1 MKIFIKN
8 MVCSRCI
15 AAVDSI
21 FNNMGIDVSQISLG
35 EVETQNHLSDNTL
48 RTLDLKLK
56 SIGFEIV
63 QGATQKLIE
72 KIKTLVIQKLS
83 DEDLPEDFV
92 LSQFLSSA
100 LHRDYSAL
108 SKLFSQ
114 NENVTLEHYFIL
126 QKIEKVKELLLY
138 RERNLTEISQKLG
151 YKSVQHLSAQFRKIT
166 GFSPTQFLNSK
177 ERKRI
182 ALDKIQTEPE

>member
-35 EVETQNHLSDNTL
+35 EVETKNHLSDNTL
-48 RTLDLKLK
+48 RNLDLKLK

-72 KIKTLVIQKLS
+72 KIKTFVIQKVS
-83 DEDLPEDFV
+83 EEDLPEDFV

>member
-35 EVETQNHLSDNTL
+35 EVETQNHLSNNTL

-72 KIKTLVIQKLS
+72 KIKTLVIQKVS
-83 DEDLPEDFV
+83 EEDLPEDFV

>member
-35 EVETQNHLSDNTL
+35 EVETKNHLSDNTL
-48 RTLDLKLK
+48 RNLDLKLK

-72 KIKTLVIQKLS
+72 KIKTLVIQKVS
-83 DEDLPEDFV
+83 EEDLPEDFV

>member
-1 MKIFIKN
+1 

-35 EVETQNHLSDNTL
+35 EVETKNHLSDNTL

-72 KIKTLVIQKLS
+72 KIKTFVIQKVS
-83 DEDLPEDFV
+83 EEDLPEDFV

-182 ALDKIQTEPE
+182 ALDKVQTEPE

>member
-35 EVETQNHLSDNTL
+35 EVETKNHLSDNTL
-48 RTLDLKLK
+48 RNLDLKLK

-63 QGATQKLIE
+63 QDATQKLIE
-72 KIKTLVIQKLS
+72 KIKTLVIQKVS
-83 DEDLPEDFV
+83 EEDLPDDFV

-100 LHRDYSAL
+100 LHRDYSAI

-138 RERNLTEISQKLG
+138 RELNLTEISQKLG

-166 GFSPTQFLNSK
+166 GLSPTQFLNSK

>member
-35 EVETQNHLSDNTL
+35 EVETKNHLSDNTL
-48 RTLDLKLK
+48 RNLDLKLK

-72 KIKTLVIQKLS
+72 KIKTFVIQKVS
-83 DEDLPEDFV
+83 EEDLPEDFV

-100 LHRDYSAL
+100 LHRDYSVL

>member
-35 EVETQNHLSDNTL
+35 EAETQNHLSDNTL
-48 RTLDLKLK
+48 RNLDLKLK

-72 KIKTLVIQKLS
+72 KIKTLVIQKVS
-83 DEDLPEDFV
+83 EEDLPEDFV

-100 LHRDYSAL
+100 LHRDYSVL

>member
-35 EVETQNHLSDNTL
+35 EVETKNHLSDNTL
-48 RTLDLKLK
+48 RNLDLKLK

-63 QGATQKLIE
+63 QDATQKLIE
-72 KIKTLVIQKLS
+72 KIKTLVIQKVS
-83 DEDLPEDFV
+83 EEDLPEDFV

-100 LHRDYSAL
+100 LHRDYSVL

>member
-21 FNNMGIDVSQISLG
+21 FNNLGIDVSQISLG
-35 EVETQNHLSDNTL
+35 EVETKNHLSDNTL

-72 KIKTLVIQKLS
+72 KIKTLVIQKVS
-83 DEDLPEDFV
+83 EEDLPDDFV

>member
-35 EVETQNHLSDNTL
+35 EVETKNHLSDNTL
-48 RTLDLKLK
+48 RNLDLKLK

-72 KIKTLVIQKLS
+72 KIKTLVIQKVS
-83 DEDLPEDFV
+83 EEDLPEDFV

-100 LHRDYSAL
+100 LHRDYSVL

>member
-63 QGATQKLIE
+63 QDATQKLIE
-72 KIKTLVIQKLS
+72 KIKTLVIQKVS
-83 DEDLPEDFV
+83 EEDLPDDFV

-166 GFSPTQFLNSK
+166 GLSPTQFLNSK

>member
-35 EVETQNHLSDNTL
+35 EAETKNHLSDNTL
-48 RTLDLKLK
+48 RNLDLKLK

-63 QGATQKLIE
+63 QDATQKLIE
-72 KIKTLVIQKLS
+72 KIKTLVIQKVS
-83 DEDLPEDFV
+83 EEDLPDDFV

-166 GFSPTQFLNSK
+166 GLSPTQFLNSK

>member
-35 EVETQNHLSDNTL
+35 EVETKNHLSDNTL

-72 KIKTLVIQKLS
+72 KIKTFVIQKVS
-83 DEDLPEDFV
+83 EEDLPEDFV

>member
-48 RTLDLKLK
+48 RNLDLKLK

-63 QGATQKLIE
+63 QDATQKLIE
-72 KIKTLVIQKLS
+72 KIKTLVIQKVS
-83 DEDLPEDFV
+83 EEDLPDDFV

-166 GFSPTQFLNSK
+166 GLSPTQFLNSK

>member
-63 QGATQKLIE
+63 QDATQKLIE
-72 KIKTLVIQKLS
+72 KIKTLVIQKVS
-83 DEDLPEDFV
+83 EEDLPDDFV

>member
-35 EVETQNHLSDNTL
+35 EVETKNHLSDNTL

>member
-35 EVETQNHLSDNTL
+35 EAETKNHLSDNTL
-48 RTLDLKLK
+48 RNLDLKLK

-72 KIKTLVIQKLS
+72 KIKTLVIQKVS
-83 DEDLPEDFV
+83 EEDLPEDFV

-100 LHRDYSAL
+100 LHRDYSVL